1 MMLVF
6 VLGNGLKVCFN
17 IMKKLIL
24 LLLFIPLFFSCN
36 KEGGNDPFTY
46 SIEGKWLWSP
56 TLNSSDSNTM
66 YLFED
71 GTRYT
76 YYCTSEISNDCQ
88 SLYESFQANDGNHL
102 PATNPYTF
110 ENGVLKIDLHHGNE
124 LVAPITFDCDGGKI
138 YVESQNPHYL
148 YRLNSNCQ

>member
-1 MMLVF
+1 
-6 VLGNGLKVCFN
+6 
-17 IMKKLIL
+17 MKKLIL
-24 LLLFIPLFFSCN
+24 LLLFIPLVFSCN
-36 KEGGNDPFTY
+36 KEGNDPLIY

>member
-1 MMLVF
+1 MF
-6 VLGNGLKVCFN
+6 V
-17 IMKKLIL
+17 IL
-24 LLLFIPLFFSCN
+24 LGAIACEDSENLPA
-36 KEGGNDPFTY
+36 PYY

-56 TLNSSDSNTM
+56 TSNSSDSNTM
-66 YLFED
+66 YLFKD
-71 GTRYT
+71 GIRYT

-102 PATNPYTF
+102 PTTNPYTF

-124 LVAPITFDCDGGKI
+124 LVAPITFECDGGKI
-138 YVESQNPHYL
+138 FVESQNPHHL